1 MEIQIQITT
10 RYGTY
15 LGEILK
21 VTSEQYGAIIEMSK
35 SFYETG
41 FEMSTEDG
49 GFVIIPPDIVKDSI
63 LKINLINN
71 V

>member
-10 RYGTY
+10 KYGTF
-15 LGEILK
+15 LGEVIK
-21 VTSEQYGAIIEMSK
+21 VTSDQYNVIIEMSK
-35 SFYETG
+35 NFYETG
-41 FEMSTEDG
+41 FEMNTEDG
-49 GFVIIPPDIVKDSI
+49 GFIIIPPDIVKDSI

>member
-1 MEIQIQITT
+1 MKIQIQIINKF
-10 RYGTY
+10 GTFN
-15 LGEILK
+15 GEIIDIDE
-21 VTSEQYGAIIEMSK
+21 SQYAIIVEMSK

-41 FEMSTEDG
+41 FEMETEDG

-63 LKINLINN
+63 LKIKKYD